1 MKFKD
6 KIIWITGAASGIGEA
21 LAYQA
26 VAYGGKVIL
35 SDIDEPGL
43 SRVASAC
50 ESSGA
55 SVLNLPLDLS
65 LPRSIEEAVGT
76 ALEHFGRVDVLINN
90 GGISQR
96 SLTWETPEEVDRKIM
111 NINFFGAVVLTKAI
125 LPQMIQQGEG
135 YIAATSSITGKFG
148 FPLRSAYAASKHA
161 TQGFFE
167 TLGIELTG
175 KNISVTIAMPGRV
188 QTNISLHALTGN
200 GTPHGKM
207 DPGQATGIP
216 ADVCARKYMDAIYRR
231 KPEVLIGGRELM
243 MVHIRRFFPRLFYRL
258 ARKIKP
264 E

>member
-21 LAYQA
+21 LAHKS
-26 VAYGGKVIL
+26 VEYGGNLIL
-35 SDIDEPGL
+35 SDIDESGL
-43 SRVASAC
+43 AGVVSAC

-55 SVLNLPLDLS
+55 SVLNLPMDLS
-65 LPRSIEEAVGT
+65 SRESIEEAVSV
-76 ALEHFGRVDVLINN
+76 ALEHYGRVDVLINN

-96 SLTWETPEEVDRKIM
+96 SLTWETPLEVDYKIM
-111 NINFFGAVVLTKAI
+111 NINFFGAVILTKAV
-125 LPQMIQQGEG
+125 LPAMVEQGGG
-135 YIAATSSITGKFG
+135 YIAATTSITGKFG

-167 TLGIELTG
+167 TLGLELAG
-175 KNISVTIAMPGRV
+175 KNISVTIAIPGRV
-188 QTNISLHALTGN
+188 RTNISMHALTRD

-207 DPGQATGIP
+207 DTGQASGIP
-216 ADVCARKYMDAIYRR
+216 ADLCAKKYLDAIYKR
-231 KPEVLIGGRELM
+231 KHEVLIGGKELM
-243 MVHIRRFFPRLFYRL
+243 MVHIRRFFPRLFYKL

>member
-21 LAYQA
+21 LAYQSLE
-26 VAYGGKVIL
+26 YGGKLIL
-35 SDIDEPGL
+35 SDVDEPGL
-43 SRVASAC
+43 SEVVASC

-55 SVLNLPLDLS
+55 SVLNLPMDLS
-65 LPRSIEEAVGT
+65 SGESIEKAVKL
-76 ALEHFGRVDVLINN
+76 AMEHFGRVDVLINN

-96 SLTWETPEEVDRKIM
+96 SLTWETSPEVDYRIM
-111 NINFFGAVVLTKAI
+111 NINFFGAVLLTKAV
-125 LPQMIQQGEG
+125 LPGMMEQGSG

-167 TLGIELTG
+167 TLGIELSG

-188 QTNISLHALTGN
+188 QTNISKHALTRDGK
-200 GTPHGKM
+200 PHGKM

-216 ADVCARKYMDAIYRR
+216 ADVCARKYLDAIYKR
-231 KPEVLIGGRELM
+231 KPEVLIGGKELM

-258 ARKIKP
+258 ARKVKP

>member
-21 LAYQA
+21 LAYQS
-26 VAYGGKVIL
+26 VEYGGKLIL
-35 SDIDEPGL
+35 SDIDEAGL
-43 SRVASAC
+43 SKVVTTC
-50 ESSGA
+50 ESFGA

-65 LPRSIEEAVGT
+65 ARESIERAVVL
-76 ALEHFGRVDVLINN
+76 AMEHFGRVDVLINN

-96 SLTWETPEEVDRKIM
+96 SLTWETPPEVDHKIM
-111 NINFFGAVVLTKAI
+111 NINFFGAVILTKAV
-125 LPQMIQQGEG
+125 LPHMMEQGSG

-167 TLGIELTG
+167 TLGIELAG

-188 QTNISLHALTGN
+188 QTNISLNALTGD
-200 GTPHGKM
+200 GTPHGKL

-216 ADVCARKYMDAIYRR
+216 ADLCAKRYLDAIYKR
-231 KPEVLIGGRELM
+231 KHEILIGGKELM
-243 MVHIRRFFPRLFYRL
+243 MVHIRRFLPSLFYRM
-258 ARKIKP
+258 ARKVKP

>member
-1 MKFKD
+1 MKFKN

-21 LAYQA
+21 LAYQS
-26 VAYGGKVIL
+26 VAYGGKLIL

-43 SRVASAC
+43 SRVAASC
-50 ESSGA
+50 RSSGS
-55 SVLNLPLDLS
+55 SVLELPLDLS
-65 LPRSIEEAVGT
+65 SRASIEKAVGT
-76 ALEHFGRVDVLINN
+76 AMEHFGRVDVLINN

-96 SLTWETPEEVDRKIM
+96 SLTWETPPEVDHKIM
-111 NINFFGAVVLTKAI
+111 NINFFGAVILTKAV
-125 LPQMIQQGEG
+125 LPSMMEQGSG

-167 TLGIELTG
+167 TLGIELAG

-188 QTNISLHALTGN
+188 QTNISLHALTRDGM
-200 GTPHGKM
+200 PHGKM
-207 DPGQATGIP
+207 DPGQASGIP
-216 ADVCARKYMDAIYRR
+216 ADVCARKYLDAIFKR
-231 KPEVLIGGRELM
+231 KPEVLIGGKELI
-243 MVHIRRFFPRLFYRL
+243 MVHVRRFLPVLFYRL